1 MLCFPTQLL
10 IHGQWWSYC
19 SIHVSQVSQWF
30 DLLGL
35 YWMHL
40 KQIEFVSLFNELK
53 FEVDELIIVLSFP
66 SYCEADYFFSHKFK
80 NLS

>member
-1 MLCFPTQLL
+1 
-10 IHGQWWSYC
+10 
-19 SIHVSQVSQWF
+19 
-30 DLLGL
+30 
-35 YWMHL
+35 MHR

-66 SYCEADYFFSHKFK
+66 SYCGADYFFSHKFK